1 MRFYGSFA
9 ALRCKFMKKYD
20 CIVIGAGH
28 AGIEAAYSAST
39 LGLNTLLLTLSLDTI
54 GKLSCN
60 PAVGGVAK
68 GNLVREIDALGG
80 LIGKIAD
87 KCALN
92 YRILNKSKGKAVWAT
107 RAQVDMFEYPVVAR
121 KYLEACPNLTI
132 LQAKVKNILVKNKK
146 IYGAEVNFGE
156 IFQAKTIIICAGTF
170 LKSKIH
176 IGLQSFSGGRLCEES
191 SDELFDSIRKLGI
204 TTKHFKTGTCARL
217 DARSLNFSKMT
228 EQLPDMEAV
237 PFSCTNTALLENQLS
252 CYITYTNK
260 KTHSIILKNLNR
272 SPLYTGKIKARG
284 VRYCPSLEDKIVK
297 FKDHP
302 RHQIFIEPEGR
313 NTVEVYPNGI
323 STSLPFDVQL
333 KFIHTIEG
341 LEDAIMLRP
350 GYGIEHGLID
360 ARELDSTLE
369 SKKIS
374 GLYFAGQVNGTTGYE
389 EAAAQGLIAGINAAL
404 LVKNKK
410 PFILRRE
417 EAFLGVLID
426 DLTEKGTDEP
436 YRMFTSRSEFRLSLR
451 ESNADIRLS
460 SLGCDLGLLNREQ
473 YQQVVSKKQ
482 KIEEQIKKMKTIK
495 VIFEKQKLSVFDI
508 LKRPKITY
516 EEIEKYMDDKGVTN
530 QVNPVRKDGALNPNI
545 SENNEMGI
553 YSAPPLRT
561 RLSNGVKWETEIN
574 IKYEGFI
581 KREQVWLRE
590 LKNLD
595 RIKMPKINF
604 SKIPSL
610 SKEVVEKLN
619 KFKPDTLGEAL
630 RISGITPA
638 AILTVYNFIKKSR
651 R

>member
-1 MRFYGSFA
+1 
-9 ALRCKFMKKYD
+9 MKKYD

-28 AGIEAAYSAST
+28 SGIEASYCAST

-60 PAVGGVAK
+60 PAVGGIAK
-68 GNLVREIDALGG
+68 GNLVREVDALGG
-80 LIGKIAD
+80 VIGKITD

-107 RAQVDMFEYPVVAR
+107 RAQVDSLEYPRVAR
-121 KYLEACPNLTI
+121 KLLEKSSNLTI
-132 LQAKVKNILVKNKK
+132 LQAKVKKIIVKNKK
-146 IYGAEVNFGE
+146 ICGIEVNFGE
-156 IFQAKTIIICAGTF
+156 IFETKTVIVCAGTF

-176 IGLQSFSGGRLCEES
+176 IGLNNFSGGRLSEES
-191 SDELFDSIRKLGI
+191 SDDLFESIRKLKI
-204 TTKHFKTGTCARL
+204 STKHFKTGTCARL
-217 DARSLNFSKMT
+217 DARSLDFSKMA
-228 EQLPDMEAV
+228 EQLPDYDAI
-237 PFSCTNTALLENQLS
+237 PFSFTNNNLPKDQLS
-252 CYITYTNK
+252 CYITYTNN
-260 KTHSIILKNLNR
+260 KTHNIILRNLDR

-297 FKDHP
+297 FKDHA

-323 STSLPFDVQL
+323 STSLPFDTQL

-341 LEDAIMLRP
+341 LENAVMLRP

-360 ARELDSTLE
+360 ARELDATLE
-369 SKKIS
+369 SRKIS

-389 EAAAQGLIAGINAAL
+389 EAAAQGLVAGINASL
-404 LVKNKK
+404 KVKKKK

-426 DLTEKGTDEP
+426 DLTSKGTDEP

-451 ESNADIRLS
+451 ESNADLRLARFGYS
-460 SLGCDLGLLNREQ
+460 LGLLDKQQYEQ
-473 YQQVVSKKQ
+473 VKLKKEQ
-482 KIEEQIKKMKTIK
+482 IDAQIKKSKTVK
-495 VIFEKQKLSVFDI
+495 VLFGKETLPVFDI
-508 LKRPKITY
+508 LKRPKIAY
-516 EEIEKYMDDKGVTN
+516 DNVEKELAEEAIT
-530 QVNPVRKDGALNPNI
+530 PVI
-545 SENNEMGI
+545 
-553 YSAPPLRT
+553 
-561 RLSNGVKWETEIN
+561 KWETEIN

-581 KREQVWLRE
+581 KREQIWLKE

-595 RIKMPKINF
+595 RIKIPKIDF

-610 SKEVVEKLN
+610 SKEVIEKLS
-619 KFKPDTLGEAL
+619 KFKPANLGEAL

-638 AILTVYNFIKKSR
+638 AILTVYNFIKKIR
-651 R
+651 EG

>member
-1 MRFYGSFA
+1 
-9 ALRCKFMKKYD
+9 MKKYD

-28 AGIEAAYSAST
+28 AGIEAAHAASM
-39 LGLNTLLLTLSLDTI
+39 LGLPTLLLTLSLDTI

-107 RAQVDMFEYPVVAR
+107 RAQVDMFEYPFVAR
-121 KYLEACPNLTI
+121 KYLETCPNLTI
-132 LQAKVKNILVKNKK
+132 LQAKAKNIIVKNKK
-146 IYGAEVNFGE
+146 IYGVEVDLGE
-156 IFQAKTIIICAGTF
+156 VFQAKTVIICAGTF

-176 IGLQSFSGGRLCEES
+176 IGLNSFPGGRLSEES
-191 SDELFDSIRKLGI
+191 SDELFDSIRKLEI

-217 DARSLNFSKMT
+217 DARSLNFSKMA
-228 EQLPDMEAV
+228 EQLPDMEAI
-237 PFSCTNTALLENQLS
+237 PFSFVNSKLPESQLS

-260 KTHSIILKNLNR
+260 KTHNIILKNLNR

-297 FKDHP
+297 FKDHA
-302 RHQIFIEPEGR
+302 RHQVFIEPEAR

-333 KFIHTIEG
+333 DFIRTIEG
-341 LEDAIMLRP
+341 LENAVVLRP

-360 ARELDSTLE
+360 TRELDNTLE

-389 EAAAQGLIAGINAAL
+389 EAAAQGIIAAINAAL
-404 LVKNKK
+404 SVKKKK

-451 ESNADIRLS
+451 ESNAAIRLC
-460 SLGCDLGLLNREQ
+460 GFGYNLGLLGQEQ
-473 YQQVVSKKQ
+473 YQKAISKKQ
-482 KIEEQIKKMKTIK
+482 KIEEQIRKTKSIK

-508 LKRPKITY
+508 LKRPKIDY
-516 EEIEKYMDDKGVTN
+516 SKIEKYMDEETTDR
-530 QVNPVRKDGALNPNI
+530 QI
-545 SENNEMGI
+545 
-553 YSAPPLRT
+553 
-561 RLSNGVKWETEIN
+561 KWETEIN
-574 IKYEGFI
+574 IKYESFI
-581 KREQVWLRE
+581 RREQIWLKE

-595 RIKMPKINF
+595 RIKMPKIDF

-619 KFKPDTLGEAL
+619 KFRPDTLGEAL

-638 AILTVYNFIKKSR
+638 AVLTVYNFLKHR
-651 R
+651 

>member
-1 MRFYGSFA
+1 
-9 ALRCKFMKKYD
+9 MKKYD

-28 AGIEAAYSAST
+28 AGIEAAYSASK

-68 GNLVREIDALGG
+68 GNLVREVDSLGG

-107 RAQVDMFEYPVVAR
+107 RAQVDMVEYPTVAR
-121 KYLEACPNLTI
+121 KFLEACPNLTI
-132 LQAKVKNILVKNKK
+132 FQAKVKNILLKSKK
-146 IYGAEVNFGE
+146 ICGVEVNFGE
-156 IFQAKTIIICAGTF
+156 IFETKTVIICAGTF

-176 IGLQSFSGGRLCEES
+176 IGLNSFPGGRLSEVS
-191 SDELFDSIRKLGI
+191 SDELFDSIKKLGI
-204 TTKHFKTGTCARL
+204 TTRHFKTGTCARL
-217 DARSLNFSKMT
+217 DARSLDFSKMA
-228 EQLPDMEAV
+228 EQLPDYDAM
-237 PFSCTNTALLENQLS
+237 PFSFTNNALAQNQLS

-297 FKDHP
+297 FKDHA
-302 RHQIFIEPEGR
+302 RHQIFIEPEAR
-313 NTVEVYPNGI
+313 STVEVYPNGI

-333 KFIHTIEG
+333 KFIHSIEG
-341 LEDAIMLRP
+341 LERALVLRP

-360 ARELDSTLE
+360 ARELHATLE

-389 EAAAQGLIAGINAAL
+389 EAAAQGVIAGINAAL
-404 LVKNKK
+404 SVKKKK

-426 DLTEKGTDEP
+426 DLTSKGTDEP

-451 ESNADIRLS
+451 ESNASLRLADF
-460 SLGCDLGLLNREQ
+460 GFNLGLLDKSAYEQ
-473 YQQVVSKKQ
+473 ALVSKQ
-482 KIEEQIKKMKTIK
+482 KIAEQIRKAKTIK
-495 VIFEKQKLSVFDI
+495 IIFEKQKLSIFDV
-508 LKRPKITY
+508 LKRPGAAY
-516 EEIEKYMDDKGVTN
+516 EQIEKYMDE
-530 QVNPVRKDGALNPNI
+530 KDI
-545 SENNEMGI
+545 TSQ
-553 YSAPPLRT
+553 
-561 RLSNGVKWETEIN
+561 VKWETEIN
-574 IKYEGFI
+574 IKYEGFL
-581 KREQVWLRE
+581 KREQIWLKE

-595 RIKMPKINF
+595 RVNLPKIDF

-619 KFKPDTLGEAL
+619 KFKPANLGEAL

-651 R
+651 ELK